1 MELCNTLLPTGQ
13 VSESNC
19 IISVFISVQVLVR
32 IELPFFIVA
41 CMGLC
46 WICICILAIMLIAH

>member
-13 VSESNC
+13 VPESNC
-19 IISVFISVQVLVR
+19 ITSVFISVQVLARV
-32 IELPFFIVA
+32 ELPFSIVA

-46 WICICILAIMLIAH
+46 WWIWA